1 MVFVFA
7 SIANSTGKQC
17 LICEFDRYKETIII
31 CEGGTVEVYVD
42 VGWFLVDGVM
52 RLAFKPLLID
62 HIFNLVVTFSRFVIC
77 NLVLIDSNHDNEIYH
92 TLFNWTRLFIK

>member
-62 HIFNLVVTFSRFVIC
+62 HIFKFGSDLVSFCHLQSCIDRF
-77 NLVLIDSNHDNEIYH
+77 
-92 TLFNWTRLFIK
+92 KP